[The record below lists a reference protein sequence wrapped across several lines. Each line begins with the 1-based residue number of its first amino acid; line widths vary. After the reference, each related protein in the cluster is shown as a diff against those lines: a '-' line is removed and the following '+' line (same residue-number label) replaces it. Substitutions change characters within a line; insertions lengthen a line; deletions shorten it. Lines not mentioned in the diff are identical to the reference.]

1 VNDEVQRLK
10 DIIDKQAEHLKK
22 YEEQYKKL
30 FKEVERLKEEL
41 LKYRGY

>member
-1 VNDEVQRLK
+1 MSDEIKNLQKTVNEQK
-10 DIIDKQAEHLKK
+10 AHLKK

-41 LKYRGY
+41 VKYRGY

>member
-1 VNDEVQRLK
+1 MTDELESLQK
-10 DIIDKQAEHLKK
+10 TIKEQKAHLKK

-41 LKYRGY
+41 IKYRGY